1 MKHYICNGKIIRLR
15 GIYLIMKREKFVPLG
30 EYLEFQ
36 SNIMEER
43 SQQFLDE
50 MKKRR
55 SIRNFSNRSFPRK
68 IIENCVMTAS
78 TAPNGANRQPWQFVI
93 VSKVTVKKEIRREA
107 EKREREFYQS
117 ILTKDWVKDLEPLGT
132 NASKPFLENAPYLIV
147 IFAQRYSWSK
157 NREKQPN
164 YYVSESVGI
173 STGILITAIHH
184 AGLACLTYTPPKIGF
199 LNQIL
204 NRPTN
209 ERPFMIL
216 VVGYPSKNIM
226 IPMISKKKIAE
237 ITQFI

>member
-1 MKHYICNGKIIRLR
+1 M
-15 GIYLIMKREKFVPLG
+15 MKRENHIPLE
-30 EYLEFQ
+30 EYPGFQ
-36 SNIMEER
+36 ANIMEEC

-55 SIRNFSNRSFPRK
+55 SIRDFSNRSFPRK
-68 IIENCVMTAS
+68 IIENFVMTAS

-93 VSKVTVKKEIRREA
+93 VSNAEVKKEIRREA

-117 ILTKDWVKDLEPLGT
+117 ISTKDWVKDLEPLGT

-147 IFAQRYSWSK
+147 IFSQRYSWSK
-157 NREKQPN
+157 NGEKQPN
-164 YYVSESVGI
+164 YYVPESVGI

-204 NRPTN
+204 NRPIN
-209 ERPFMIL
+209 ERPFMML
-216 VVGYPSKNIM
+216 VVGYPSKNITV
-226 IPMISKKKIAE
+226 PMISKKKFDEIA
-237 ITQFI
+237 QFI